1 MATKLQRRNMRKE
14 RKREEEEKKERS
26 RERKASKMNHWVSS
40 LAPPSVEREDEKA
53 LHGRRKGDANRA
65 ADCSND
71 NHLRQWQP

>member
-1 MATKLQRRNMRKE
+1 
-14 RKREEEEKKERS
+14 
-26 RERKASKMNHWVSS
+26 MNHWVSS